1 MSAQAEIHDARPWY
15 RHLWPWLLM
24 LPPALS
30 VAGGVAMVYLAT
42 HTSSALV
49 VDDYS
54 HIEALT
60 DQRFDRD
67 RRAAELG
74 LAATIEIRA
83 APDRV
88 ALSLAA
94 PPAFTMPTELS
105 LRLQHATDPLADR
118 RLTLLASG
126 GMYSAPVDLH
136 PGRYRIELM
145 PTDGSWRL
153 GGVGSL
159 PGSGIALTPPVET
172 PVRDSG
178 GR

>member
-1 MSAQAEIHDARPWY
+1 MSAQAKVHDARPWY
-15 RHLWPWLLM
+15 CHLWPWLLM

-49 VDDYS
+49 VDDYA

-60 DQRFDRD
+60 DERFDRD
-67 RRAAELG
+67 GRAAELG
-74 LAATIEIRA
+74 LSATIEILA

-88 ALSLAA
+88 ELSLTAS
-94 PPAFTMPTELS
+94 PTFTMPADLS
-105 LRLQHATDPLADR
+105 LRLQHAADPLEDR
-118 RLTLLASG
+118 RLTLLSSG
-126 GMYSAPVDLH
+126 GFYSAPVDLR

-145 PTDGSWRL
+145 PADGSWRL

-159 PGSGIALTPPVET
+159 PGSSIALTPPVEST
-172 PVRDSG
+172 VQDSR